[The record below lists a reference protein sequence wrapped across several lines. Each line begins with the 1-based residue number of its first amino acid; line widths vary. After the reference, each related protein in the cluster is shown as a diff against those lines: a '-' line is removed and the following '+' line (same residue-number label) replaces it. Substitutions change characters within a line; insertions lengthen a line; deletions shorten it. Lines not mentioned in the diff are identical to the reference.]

1 MTESVSHARHFLKV
15 WFQKIIFQ
23 QNQNESPEYDK
34 MRTTVS
40 GKIHNFIEVIILK
53 VNKNICSQHN
63 IERVR
68 GGHKIVKL
76 NTLPS
81 PLKLISRTTFLT
93 ISCDALYIHKWDS
106 SPQV

>member
-1 MTESVSHARHFLKV
+1 MTKSVSHARYFLKV
-15 WFQKIIFQ
+15 WFQKLILQ
-23 QNQNESPEYDK
+23 QNKDESSEYDK

-53 VNKNICSQHN
+53 VNKKICSQHN

-68 GGHKIVKL
+68 GGHKIIKL

-81 PLKLISRTTFLT
+81 PLKLISRTIFLT
-93 ISCDALYIHKWDS
+93 ISCVALYIHKWDS
-106 SPQV
+106 SLQV